1 LPELDNSPALA
12 DALFILTSDHG
23 EEFLEHNGIFHG
35 ATLFEEVVKVPIIVK
50 AGRNDSISMRPVAH
64 RDAVHTIMEAI
75 GFARRPAPALT
86 LRSEMPERTIVQLL
100 ENVGS
105 FAVRQGRYKSI
116 VNYRNNAQMLFD
128 LESDPGET
136 KDIAKIHP
144 NVAQRFLKLTD
155 FEARQIIKR

>member
-1 LPELDNSPALA
+1 
-12 DALFILTSDHG
+12 
-23 EEFLEHNGIFHG
+23 
-35 ATLFEEVVKVPIIVK
+35 
-50 AGRNDSISMRPVAH
+50 
-64 RDAVHTIMEAI
+64 
-75 GFARRPAPALT
+75 
-86 LRSEMPERTIVQLL
+86 MPERSIVQLL

-136 KDIAKIHP
+136 RDIAEIQP
-144 NVAQRFLKLTD
+144 DIARRFLKLTD